1 MAKSMRERMLA
12 SSKSPYA
19 GFFDDEDYGKIR
31 DYIDMGAI
39 ILNAQCSADPRK
51 GVPSGRVIQMA
62 GPESSGK
69 TFVCLETVKN
79 AQKDGYFII
88 YYDSESANDAESM
101 GSRGVDLSQLMY
113 VPIATVEELT
123 TSILNILDEL
133 SKDDRVMIVVDSLG
147 NLSSTK
153 ELQDS
158 TDGKGT
164 RDMTR
169 AQKLKALFRTVTVKA
184 GVLNVPIMAVNH
196 VYATIG
202 SFFGG
207 STVAGGSGPAYANSC
222 TLELTKAQ
230 LKKGDAV
237 VGGIFTSKATKNRL
251 AREKTK
257 VKFKISFE
265 NGICRYSGLDI
276 LAETTGWLILPER
289 ARSYRVN
296 IGGQIPKECQG
307 KTKDAK
313 DAKKLW
319 LDTLPQ
325 VSKST
330 IEDGI
335 DAEFWEDFLDKGF
348 EKVLCST
355 FEYGANELVLDLSGE
370 IPEDIDDD

>member
-1 MAKSMRERMLA
+1 MAKSMRERMLSA
-12 SSKSPYA
+12 SKNPNA
-19 GFFDDEDYGKIR
+19 GFFDDDNYGKIR
-31 DYIDMGAI
+31 DYIDTGSI
-39 ILNAQCSADPRK
+39 ILNAQISSFPRK
-51 GVPSGRVIQMA
+51 GIPSGRVIQMA

-88 YYDSESANDAESM
+88 YYDSEAANDAASM
-101 GSRGVDLSQLMY
+101 GDRGLDLSQLMY
-113 VPIATVEELT
+113 VPVATVEELT
-123 TSILNILDEL
+123 TSILNILDDL
-133 SKDDRVMIVVDSLG
+133 SKDDRVMIVIDSLG

-153 ELQDS
+153 ELEDA

-207 STVAGGSGPAYANSC
+207 NTVAGGSGPAYANSC

-230 LKKGDAV
+230 YKQGEDV
-237 VGGIFTSKATKNRL
+237 IGGIFTSKATKNRL

-257 VKFKISFE
+257 VKFKISFDK
-265 NGICRYSGLDI
+265 GMARYSGLDI
-276 LAETTGWLILPER
+276 AAETSKWLILPER

-296 IGGQIPKECQG
+296 IGGIIPDECKG
-307 KTKDAK
+307 KTADAK
-313 DAKKLW
+313 TAYKAW
-319 LDTLPQ
+319 LETLPQ
-325 VSKST
+325 VSKKIVEEGT
-330 IEDGI
+330 DT
-335 DAEFWEDFLDKGF
+335 EFWEDFLNQGF
-348 EKVLCST
+348 EEVLT
-355 FEYGANELVLDLSGE
+355 EMFRYGDADFVLDLSGE
-370 IPEDIDDD
+370 TPEDL